1 LRIQMFRRRRNQQ
14 DEESDPRNTNSV
26 VPGTGQSRGRLLVRL
41 NRALKLNTEHQQVS
55 AGGTWSQ
62 LRALN
67 RLMQREAEDEASRA
81 HVDMQILELVQKN
94 PELATCRF
102 KIDDYEEYLIHQI
115 ICKQPSVE
123 LVVYIYQQNPDA
135 VKVAGYGGYSLLHH
149 ACWCHASLEV
159 IQFLVTVDEHAI
171 RAGPFPP
178 LFCAVDKETTFDV
191 MEFLVKSYPGAL
203 CTSDISSVTPLDI
216 ALMDELPFNVIAL
229 FFQYFPN
236 SELRVTEK
244 GGSSELQS
252 EVAHIFASD
261 HEIVRTID
269 ASFMKFTAD
278 AQAAFFERLASNKTL
293 IEIVLNLT
301 DVKVNEKVCE
311 AFHQFLKQNNSIK
324 KFSVCGGP
332 MNEALADS
340 MVGGI
345 HSNQTISDL
354 VIEGGLSKGGVESLL
369 AGSSATTNLEKLSLK
384 YTVVHDA
391 DWSGLSSFI
400 SLQSLDL
407 SNCQIGPPL
416 AKPLAVLL
424 KTTEVLE
431 ELFVGRNNIGD
442 EGTVVIAKALQVN
455 NTLRKLEYE
464 KNDIGER
471 GWEALAEALGEFN
484 VCLRF
489 IRFAAEDQFYDKHY
503 AQLVYFCDQNR
514 FGRQI
519 LTDKPL
525 NLNNGVEN
533 YETDNVVASIPA
545 GESTA
550 ESDESVSSLQMIS
563 YTDEA
568 ESSAE
573 FFEFK
578 EISKVGGD
586 NEDDLEEETIEW
598 S

>member
-1 LRIQMFRRRRNQQ
+1 
-14 DEESDPRNTNSV
+14 
-26 VPGTGQSRGRLLVRL
+26 
-41 NRALKLNTEHQQVS
+41 
-55 AGGTWSQ
+55 
-62 LRALN
+62 
-67 RLMQREAEDEASRA
+67 
-81 HVDMQILELVQKN
+81 
-94 PELATCRF
+94 
-102 KIDDYEEYLIHQI
+102 
-115 ICKQPSVE
+115 
-123 LVVYIYQQNPDA
+123 
-135 VKVAGYGGYSLLHH
+135 
-149 ACWCHASLEV
+149 
-159 IQFLVTVDEHAI
+159 
-171 RAGPFPP
+171 
-178 LFCAVDKETTFDV
+178 
-191 MEFLVKSYPGAL
+191 
-203 CTSDISSVTPLDI
+203 
-216 ALMDELPFNVIAL
+216 
-229 FFQYFPN
+229 
-236 SELRVTEK
+236 
-244 GGSSELQS
+244 
-252 EVAHIFASD
+252 
-261 HEIVRTID
+261 
-269 ASFMKFTAD
+269 
-278 AQAAFFERLASNKTL
+278 
-293 IEIVLNLT
+293 
-301 DVKVNEKVCE
+301 
-311 AFHQFLKQNNSIK
+311 
-324 KFSVCGGP
+324 

-471 GWEALAEALGEFN
+471 GWEALTEALGEYN

-533 YETDNVVASIPA
+533 YEIDNVVASIPA

-550 ESDESVSSLQMIS
+550 ESDESVSSLQMTS

-568 ESSAE
+568 ELSAE

-586 NEDDLEEETIEW
+586 NEDDLEEETLNGADGGVRALVLKNQATQSSDMIRQREFVDDHECT
-598 S
+598 SH